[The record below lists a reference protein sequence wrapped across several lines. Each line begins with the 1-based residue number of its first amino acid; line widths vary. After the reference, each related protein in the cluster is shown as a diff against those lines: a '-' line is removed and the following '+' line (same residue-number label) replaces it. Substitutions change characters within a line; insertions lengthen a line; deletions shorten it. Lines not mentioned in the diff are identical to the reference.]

1 MKKLMIAAAIVC
13 AAAFAQA
20 ASVTW
25 STGGTMLSG
34 NTEDWD
40 AVGNT
45 FAPDGWAVYLFD
57 NATVDRATML
67 AALETKDSSVF
78 SPYFAD
84 KAGLAYLD
92 AAAGDYGGAF
102 NIGNVAMTKDGS
114 GNVNGYAI
122 ILDATTLEGA
132 KNVFVTDLMSA
143 AVGGSDKA
151 DINVTNYDGESDW
164 NGLLN
169 ATEGW
174 QSVEDVPE
182 PTSGL
187 LLLLGVAGL
196 ALKRKRA

>member
-1 MKKLMIAAAIVC
+1 MIAAAIVC

-20 ASVTW
+20 AAVTW
-25 STGGTMLSG
+25 NCGGTMLSG

-40 AVGNT
+40 ADGNT
-45 FAPDGWAVYLFD
+45 FAPNGWAVYLFD

-84 KAGLAYLD
+84 KAGITSID
-92 AAAGDYGGAF
+92 ASTGDYGGAF
-102 NIGNVAMTKDGS
+102 WVSNVAMTKDGS

-122 ILDATTLEGA
+122 ILDATTLDGA
-132 KNVFVTDLMSA
+132 KNVFVTDLLTA

-151 DINVTNYDGESDW
+151 DIYVTNYDEETSDW
-164 NGLLN
+164 YGLLN

-174 QSVEDVPE
+174 QNIESVPE

-196 ALKRKRA
+196 ALRRRRA